1 MPMTLGP
8 AANLYA
14 EFSFTAGVAAV
25 MAVVRSRYGQVTE
38 SRLPSARSVRR
49 HFIVLRNE
57 GAQRFESA
65 RQSPRTKETRLG
77 GDQTPSSPEEAALL
91 RGGLEGRGPRASSEL
106 IHCGRPPAHHGCAAN
121 DCRTV
126 DELTGGGFA
135 VTIIRGLSGGGSRCG
150 RHQLVVARRRCL
162 RSGTAAREGTVSLLC
177 TPETTSFRTRRT
189 CARRDRA
196 RDFDGWRCRNT
207 VQNSTRQR

>member
-121 DCRTV
+121 DCRSV

-162 RSGTAAREGTVSLLC
+162 RWVRPLARGRSAFYVLLKRHRS
-177 TPETTSFRTRRT
+177 ERGG
-189 CARRDRA
+189 RA
-196 RDFDGWRCRNT
+196 RGVIARAT
-207 VQNSTRQR
+207 SMAGVA